1 MIDVTALEHCRTFIN
16 CHLEPAKAGPY
27 VRVSVRPAVTIS
39 RQAGCGALVVA
50 QKLAAILQQETSPSD
65 PPWTVFDRNLMEKVL
80 EDHNL
85 PSRLAQFLPEDRA
98 TELQD
103 IAHEFFGLRPGSWTM
118 IQQTSETILKLAEL
132 GNVILIGRGA
142 NIITAKLPQ
151 LIHVKLVAP
160 LAARLEHCQERYG
173 MTARAA
179 REFCQREDEGRRRYL
194 KKYFQANVDD
204 ALLYDLTINTGAVS
218 FDTAAGLIADT
229 VWAKA
234 KLCGKLQG
242 I

>member
-1 MIDVTALEHCRTFIN
+1 MIDVAAVERCRTFIN
-16 CHLEPAKAGPY
+16 CQMEPSQTAA
-27 VRVSVRPAVTIS
+27 RLRSVSVRPAVTLS

-50 QKLAAILQQETSPSD
+50 QKLAALLQQRSLPSD

-85 PSRLAQFLPEDRA
+85 PARLAQFLPEDRA

-103 IAHEFFGLRPGSWTM
+103 IAHEFFGLRPGSWAM
-118 IQQTSETILKLAEL
+118 IEQTSETILKLAEL

-142 NIITAKLPQ
+142 NIITAKLPHV
-151 LIHVKLVAP
+151 IHVKLIAP
-160 LAARLEHCQERYG
+160 LEARLKHCQERYG
-173 MTARAA
+173 MAAKAA

-204 ALLYDLTINTGAVS
+204 ALLYDMIINTGKVS
-218 FDTAAGLIADT
+218 FDTAAGLIADA
-229 VWAKA
+229 VWGR
-234 KLCGKLQG
+234 LSGQLR
-242 I
+242 

>member
-1 MIDVTALEHCRTFIN
+1 MIDVAGVERCRTFIN
-16 CHLEPAKAGPY
+16 CQMEPAKAGERFPG
-27 VRVSVRPAVTIS
+27 VSIRPAITIS

-50 QKLAAILQQETSPSD
+50 EKLAALLQPVTPSSD

-85 PSRLAQFLPEDRA
+85 PARLAQFLPEDRA

-103 IAHEFFGLRPGSWTM
+103 ITDEFFGLRPGSWTV

-132 GNVILIGRGA
+132 GNVILIGRAA
-142 NIITAKLPQ
+142 NIITAKLPHV
-151 LIHVKLVAP
+151 IHVKLVAP
-160 LAARLEHCQERYG
+160 LETRLQHCQEHYG
-173 MTARAA
+173 MTAKVA

-204 ALLYDLTINTGAVS
+204 ALLYDLTINTGSVA
-218 FDTAAGLIADT
+218 FDTAAKLIANT
-229 VWAKA
+229 VRAKTA
-234 KLCGKLQG
+234 STSK
-242 I
+242 IR